1 MNKMLSIFD
10 HKIIK
15 ENIKSYSDF
24 WKFVEILQSFMKE
37 KGKEVSLKVTDD
49 GRDSI
54 EISISPNDYLEFKE
68 RYEKNLK
75 ISSKGDDK

>member
-1 MNKMLSIFD
+1 MMNEMLSIFD
-10 HKIIK
+10 HKIIE

-24 WKFVEILQSFMKE
+24 WRFVESLQSFMKE

-54 EISISPNDYLEFKE
+54 EFSMGGGSDFITSIVC
-68 RYEKNLK
+68 
-75 ISSKGDDK
+75 